1 VRWENLYVA
10 GLGAYLPEQVQ
21 TAREAVASG
30 RYDAALA
37 EANGIR
43 AVRVAGP
50 EEPAPVMAAA
60 AGRQAV
66 ARSGHAPQDFALVL
80 HSGMGHQGQ
89 DLWTPAHYVQQ
100 ETVGGTGGAVELRQ
114 GSNGG
119 LAGVELAASYLAAR
133 PEATAA
139 LVTAGD
145 AFHLP
150 FIDRWKSDD
159 QTVYGDGA
167 GAAVLSTREGFAK
180 VVATASR
187 SDASLEPIY
196 RGTGGW
202 TGTPFAS
209 GEPADL
215 GARQKEWL
223 SRNENAYDE
232 VIEKINRN
240 FAAVLQQA
248 LDDAGTELAKT
259 QWFVHANISKTI
271 VEWGF
276 YGALGIDPATTPY
289 EWGRDFGHMGGGDQ
303 LIGLNHLMETGR
315 PQPGDLVVTVG
326 VGLGFM
332 WTVAVLEV
340 LRTPRW

>member
-1 VRWENLYVA
+1 
-10 GLGAYLPEQVQ
+10 
-21 TAREAVASG
+21 
-30 RYDAALA
+30 
-37 EANGIR
+37 
-43 AVRVAGP
+43 
-50 EEPAPVMAAA
+50 
-60 AGRQAV
+60 
-66 ARSGHAPQDFALVL
+66 
-80 HSGMGHQGQ
+80 
-89 DLWTPAHYVQQ
+89 
-100 ETVGGTGGAVELRQ
+100 VGGTGAAVLLNQ

-119 LAGVELAASYLAAR
+119 LAGLELAASYVTAR
-133 PEATAA
+133 PDVTAA

-145 AFHLP
+145 AFTLP
-150 FIDRWKSDD
+150 FIDRWTSDD

-167 GAAVLSTREGFAK
+167 GAVVLSSRAGFAK
-180 VVATASR
+180 VRSTASR

-196 RGTGGW
+196 RGTSGW
-202 TGTPFAS
+202 TATPFQS
-209 GEPADL
+209 GRPADL

-232 VIEKINRN
+232 AIEQINKN

-276 YGALGIDPATTPY
+276 YGALGIDPATTVY

-303 LIGLNHLMETGR
+303 LIGLNRLFETGR
-315 PQPGDLVVTVG
+315 PQPGDLVVAVG

-340 LRTPRW
+340 LEAPQW